1 MVGAPRPFT
10 SSEFLRK
17 GVQMAE
23 YTVHDRS
30 GNTVG
35 HISDSHSSGEG
46 CVGCIGLSV
55 IIAVLYGVFS
65 FYQFVQSRIADN
77 KIESQR
83 VVLNSDTLNSYTGQY
98 DYGRY
103 KIKIEHRG
111 NKLFNISDE
120 EFCELMPIS
129 TQEFIYRNCV
139 LGFQG
144 HAKFIKDVRGKMDLV
159 IVHPDGHTEQAPRV
173 K

>member
-1 MVGAPRPFT
+1 
-10 SSEFLRK
+10 
-17 GVQMAE
+17 MAE
-23 YTVHDRS
+23 YTVHDRG
-30 GNTVG
+30 GNEVG
-35 HISDSHSSGEG
+35 YISDSSGAG
-46 CVGCIGLSV
+46 CAGCLGLS
-55 IIAVLYGVFS
+55 IIIGVLYGVFS
-65 FYQFVQSRIADN
+65 FYQFVQLRIADN

-83 VVLNSDTLNSYTGQY
+83 VVLNSDTLNSYAGQY

-111 NKLFNISDE
+111 DKLFNISDE

-129 TQEFIYRNCV
+129 TQEFIYRKCV

-144 HAKFIKDVRGKMDLV
+144 HAKFIKDMRGNLTLLV
-159 IVHPDGHTEQAPRV
+159 IHANGSEERAPRV